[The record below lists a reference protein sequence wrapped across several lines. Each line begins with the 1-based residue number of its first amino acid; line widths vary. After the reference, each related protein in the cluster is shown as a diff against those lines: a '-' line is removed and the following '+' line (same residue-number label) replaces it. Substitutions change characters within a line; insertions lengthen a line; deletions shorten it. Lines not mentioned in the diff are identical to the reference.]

1 MIESFGYNLLKSPV
15 YLSRFH
21 WKDRGTLQGVAC
33 RSLQGDEGQA
43 GQGEVIP

>member
-1 MIESFGYNLLKSPV
+1 MIESFGYSLVRSPV

-21 WKDRGTLQGVAC
+21 WKDGGTWQGATC
-33 RSLQGDEGQA
+33 RSLQGGKGQA

>member
-1 MIESFGYNLLKSPV
+1 MIESFGYSLIRSPV

-21 WKDRGTLQGVAC
+21 WKDGGTWQGATC
-33 RSLQGDEGQA
+33 RSLQGGKGQA